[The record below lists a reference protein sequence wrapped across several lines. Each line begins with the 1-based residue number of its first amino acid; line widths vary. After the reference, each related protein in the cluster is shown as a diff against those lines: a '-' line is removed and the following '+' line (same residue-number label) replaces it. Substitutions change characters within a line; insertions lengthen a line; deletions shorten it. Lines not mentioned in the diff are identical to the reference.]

1 MVENEVISI
10 MDEGLGDE
18 IDILVSELE
27 YPGLLDSL
35 SGAGASYQVQVT
47 HATGLLFIDILI
59 IKYSCCWKPKRD
71 FLKKTK

>member
-1 MVENEVISI
+1 MLMVENEVISI

-47 HATGLLFIDILI
+47 RANALL
-59 IKYSCCWKPKRD
+59 WN
-71 FLKKTK
+71 